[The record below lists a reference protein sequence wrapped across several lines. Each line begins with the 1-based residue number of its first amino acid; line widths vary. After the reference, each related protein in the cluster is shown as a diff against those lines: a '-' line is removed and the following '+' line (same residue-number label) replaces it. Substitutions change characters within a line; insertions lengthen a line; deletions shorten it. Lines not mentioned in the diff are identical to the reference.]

1 EQATRASVAAHRA
14 RRFAELGP
22 ASVVD
27 RGCGIGGDL
36 LALARV
42 GLDVTGVDTDP
53 LRVAIANAN
62 LTAAGVAERARA
74 IVADAETVDLD
85 AYDLVFADPA
95 RRTERGRTFDPDAY
109 QPPWAFV
116 VQLLARD
123 ACVKVAPGIPH
134 ALVPDH
140 VEAEWVSDG
149 GEVKEAALWSGR
161 LRPPDGDITRRATVL
176 PANA

>member
-1 EQATRASVAAHRA
+1 
-14 RRFAELGP
+14 
-22 ASVVD
+22 
-27 RGCGIGGDL
+27 
-36 LALARV
+36 
-42 GLDVTGVDTDP
+42 
-53 LRVAIANAN
+53 
-62 LTAAGVAERARA
+62 VAERARA

-149 GEVKEAALWSGR
+149 GEVKEAALWPGR

-176 PANA
+176 PANATVTDADDPGSAPTGPPGPFLYEPDGAVIRAGLVTAVAAAVDG